1 MTLSRLTKHGTYHQL
16 ALRNDAEGVE
26 VWLLTDHEV
35 ERIRERAI
43 KHPHL
48 VIPVIVAEEP
58 KGWLTR
64 WREWVLRGL

>member
-1 MTLSRLTKHGTYHQL
+1 MTLSRLTKHAHYHHL
-16 ALRNDAEGVE
+16 ALRNDAGGIE
-26 VWLLTDHEV
+26 VWLLTDNEV

-58 KGWLTR
+58 KGLLSRWLA
-64 WREWVLRGL
+64 WVRG

>member
-1 MTLSRLTKHGTYHQL
+1 VTLSRLTKHGHYHQL
-16 ALRNDAEGVE
+16 ALRNDAGGIE
-26 VWLLTDHEV
+26 VWLLTDNEI

-58 KGWLTR
+58 KGVWQR
-64 WREWVLRGL
+64 FRAWVTSG

>member
-1 MTLSRLTKHGTYHQL
+1 VTLSRLSKHGHYHQL
-16 ALRNDAEGVE
+16 ALRNDAGGIE
-26 VWLLTDHEV
+26 VWLLTDNEV

-58 KGWLTR
+58 KGLLARWLH
-64 WREWVLRGL
+64 WVRG